1 MAAKTSRMVEL
12 GTAMPEFALRDA
24 ASGKTVTSR
33 DFGGYPVLVAFMC
46 NHCPYVRHILEGFA
60 AFAREYGPKGLAIV
74 AISSNDPQGYPEDA
88 PERMARLTRE
98 RGLTF
103 PYLFDDAQAVAK
115 AFQAICTPDLF
126 LYDRDH
132 KLVYRGQFDSS
143 RPNNTMAVTGSDLR
157 AAADAVLLGREIA
170 GKQTPSMGCSIK
182 WRPGNEPG
190 WA

>member
-24 ASGKTVTSR
+24 VSGKTVGSR
-33 DFGGYPVLVAFMC
+33 DFAGYPVLVAFMC
-46 NHCPYVRHILEGFA
+46 NHCPYVKHILEGFA
-60 AFAREYGPKGLAIV
+60 AFAREYGPRGLAIV
-74 AISSNDPQGYPEDA
+74 AISSNDPKDYPEDA
-88 PERMARLTRE
+88 PERMAQLARQ

-103 PYLFDDAQAVAK
+103 PYLFDDSQGVAK
-115 AFQAICTPDLF
+115 AFEAICTPDLF
-126 LYDRDH
+126 LFDRDR

-157 AAADAVLLGREIA
+157 AAADAVLLGREIS
-170 GKQTPSMGCSIK
+170 GKQTPSVGCSIK
-182 WRPGNEPG
+182 WRTGNEPD